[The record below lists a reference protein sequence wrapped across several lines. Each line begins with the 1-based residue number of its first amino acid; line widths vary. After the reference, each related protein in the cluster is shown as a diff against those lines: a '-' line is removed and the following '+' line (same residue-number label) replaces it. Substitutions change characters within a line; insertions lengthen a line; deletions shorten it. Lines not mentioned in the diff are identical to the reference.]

1 MAEIQLYL
9 DEYKDVPMRSTIL
22 TLTILLFTL
31 QLHAAE
37 KPYASPPN
45 QSVVQ
50 NEVGKYR
57 HIVGSRPG
65 RKGGFRIEA
74 ETINSRTVVHN
85 YGHGGYGV
93 TLSPGSAIEAIKLVE
108 EKLNGKS
115 KAIVIGAGVN
125 GLTIAYMLAKRNIDV
140 EIITKDTYPNIVS
153 GVAAALWNPYDI
165 SSSDE
170 ITSQR
175 LYQIQANSLDWF
187 GGLLNESSWGIRP
200 VELFVPTE
208 RLLVSEVHFFIPFE
222 QTPVKWHKTLPIEG
236 FTIGGY
242 QASTLFIDT
251 SMYMPKLMDA
261 LKKMQVTVIQR
272 ELNSLNDFVKTID
285 EDVIV
290 FNASGLGA
298 RWLAPDEAV
307 YPIRGD
313 LCIFDEQNI
322 STAQKNDYVLM
333 WGERP
338 DYMFTRV
345 SNEQHQGQFIFGG
358 VYEAGDNSK
367 DIKSHY
373 CERTIKSY
381 LDFVK
386 SASTR

>member
-1 MAEIQLYL
+1 MHITVLIT
-9 DEYKDVPMRSTIL
+9 TIL
-22 TLTILLFTL
+22 AFTA

-37 KPYASPPN
+37 KLYPSPPN

-50 NEVGKYR
+50 NEIGKYR

-65 RKGGFRIEA
+65 REGGFRIEV
-74 ETINSRTVVHN
+74 EIINSKTVVHN

-93 TLSPGSAIEAIKLVE
+93 TLSPGSAIESIRLVE
-108 EKLNGKS
+108 EKLNDKS

-125 GLTIAYMLAKRNIDV
+125 GLSIAYMLAKRNIDV

-170 ITSQR
+170 KTSQR
-175 LYQIQANSLDWF
+175 LYQIQTDSLDWF
-187 GGLLNESSWGIRP
+187 GGLVNESSWGVRP

-208 RLLVSEVHFFIPFE
+208 RLLVSEVHFFLPFE
-222 QTPVKWHKTLPIEG
+222 QTPIKWHKTLPIEG
-236 FTIGGY
+236 FSIGGY

-251 SMYMPKLMDA
+251 SMYMPKLMDE
-261 LKKMQVTVIQR
+261 LKKMHIKVTQR
-272 ELNSLNDFVKTID
+272 ELKSLPDFVKTLD
-285 EDVIV
+285 DDSIV

-298 RWLAPDEAV
+298 KWLTADDAV

-313 LCIFDEQNI
+313 LCIFDDQKI
-322 STAQKNDYVLM
+322 SPKLKNDYILM

-345 SNEQHQGQFIFGG
+345 SNEQQQGQFIFGG
-358 VYEAGDNSK
+358 VYEAGDDSR

-373 CERTIKSY
+373 CERTLKSY

-386 SASTR
+386 SASTE